1 VRRSPIRLVV
11 PLAIVHL
18 AACGSRIAH
27 PAAGPGSTS
36 SAAAI
41 DQFLQLAKQ
50 KNYLQMGWVFGTA
63 EGAVNERWPAP
74 EVERRMYALA
84 SVLDYDSYIVGTG
97 NPVPGRVG
105 GAERFTV
112 RMRNG
117 ARNFDVPFTVVRG
130 PGQRWFVEQVDVESV
145 TGR

>member
-1 VRRSPIRLVV
+1 VRRSPIRLLL
-11 PLAIVHL
+11 PLALVLL
-18 AACGSRIAH
+18 AACGPSTPR
-27 PAAGPGSTS
+27 PASSPGGAS

-112 RMRNG
+112 RMRKG
-117 ARNFDVPFTVVRG
+117 ARNFEVPFTVVRG
-130 PGQRWFVEQVDVESV
+130 PGERWFVEQVDVESV
-145 TGR
+145 TGA